1 MLKAILSAHHL
12 LVILLLNSIIAK
24 NYYKY
29 SKVLLTLNLQA
40 IRYNSL

>member
-12 LVILLLNSIIAK
+12 LVILLLNSIIPK
-24 NYYKY
+24 NHYGYL
-29 SKVLLTLNLQA
+29 KVLLTLNSQA

>member
-12 LVILLLNSIIAK
+12 LVILLLNSIIPK
-24 NYYKY
+24 NHYEY
-29 SKVLLTLNLQA
+29 SKALLTLNSQA